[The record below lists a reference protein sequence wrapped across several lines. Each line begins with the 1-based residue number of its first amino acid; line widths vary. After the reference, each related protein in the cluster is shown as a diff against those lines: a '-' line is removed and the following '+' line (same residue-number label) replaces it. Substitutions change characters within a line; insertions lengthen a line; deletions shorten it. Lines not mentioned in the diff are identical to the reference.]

1 MSDTAIQVLE
11 RLREGNQRF
20 QNGNLRQARDDQGVV
35 VRKATPVASV
45 LGCVDSRVAPEFVF
59 DQSPGD
65 LMTARVAGNVLTEDV
80 LGSLEIACAVAG
92 TRLLV
97 VLGHS
102 DCVAVRYACEG
113 TELGTTEALLSKL
126 RPAID
131 ATEHPVDPSQRNGK
145 NDEFVTAVSRC
156 NADLGARA
164 VISRSEVLADLQAR
178 GELMVV
184 SAFYDTE
191 SGAVEFQQ

>member
-11 RLREGNQRF
+11 RLREGNRRF
-20 QNGNLRQARDDQGVV
+20 QNGDLRQTRQDQSVV
-35 VRKATPVASV
+35 VRQATPVAAV

-59 DQSPGD
+59 DQAPGD
-65 LMTARVAGNVLTEDV
+65 LMTVRVAGNVLNEDV

-92 TRLLV
+92 TKLLV

-102 DCVAVRYACEG
+102 DCVAVRYACDG

-131 ATEHPVDPSQRNGK
+131 ATQQPADPGQRNGK

-156 NADLGARA
+156 NANLAAAA
-164 VISRSEVLADLQAR
+164 VIGRSEVLADLQAR
-178 GELMVV
+178 GDLMVV
-184 SAFYDTE
+184 SAFYDTD
-191 SGAVEFQQ
+191 SGVVEFQQ